1 MSDSKSEKE
10 YMMERIKTL
19 YGDRLD
25 EEQLKAVEASLD
37 PIIMVLEQLR
47 SIPLENSDEPYSVFK
62 PYRKDEK

>member
-10 YMMERIKTL
+10 YMFERVKAL

-25 EEQLKAVEASLD
+25 EEQLAAVETSLD
-37 PIIMVLEQLR
+37 SVIMVIEQLR
-47 SIPLENSDEPYSVFK
+47 SIPLENSDEPYNLFK